1 MSLFLHEEIFLL
13 ALKDEQGTIAFGA
26 HANFA
31 VGGAVMAQLLL
42 DGKISLSEDKK
53 PKVLIRNASDAR
65 DPLLNDWL
73 SEIAERKK
81 PRTMQDWVSR
91 IANSKNLKH
100 RVAGELCRKHILR
113 MDEDKVLLLFT
124 RKIYPEINPRPER
137 ELIARVERA
146 IFDEG
151 AEVDPRTAVLVAL
164 AHRAN
169 ILKVVIEKDRLKR
182 AKKRIEE
189 IGKGDASARATKEAI
204 AAMQAAVLVAT
215 VIVPTV
221 TS

>member
-1 MSLFLHEEIFLL
+1 
-13 ALKDEQGTIAFGA
+13 
-26 HANFA
+26 
-31 VGGAVMAQLLL
+31 VAQ
-42 DGKISLSEDKK
+42 
-53 PKVLIRNASDAR
+53 
-65 DPLLNDWL
+65 
-73 SEIAERKK
+73 
-81 PRTMQDWVSR
+81 
-91 IANSKNLKH
+91 
-100 RVAGELCRKHILR
+100 ELCRKHILR

-182 AKKRIEE
+182 AKKRIEQ
-189 IGKGDASARATKEAI
+189 IGKGDASAQATKEAI
-204 AAMQAAVLVAT
+204 AAMQAAVMVAT